1 MSEKDIR
8 SKAEIKSEIDK
19 NKAETEKIAAETR
32 KETAEAI
39 KAELEAEF
47 ASLELKKRKD
57 DITTDKLLHRD
68 CDRNLSISSYDTK
81 SVQLSLLT
89 VPPSLFRYF
98 FRRLQSSKIKYY

>member
-19 NKAETEKIAAETR
+19 NKAETEQIAAETR

-57 DITTDKLLHRD
+57 DIAQHGEGEKIQIGVVAQELETVCPKLVTAIPDVDSEGNDLGTT
-68 CDRNLSISSYDTK
+68 TK
-81 SVQLSLLT
+81 SVNYS
-89 VPPSLFRYF
+89 V
-98 FRRLQSSKIKYY
+98 